1 MNIITEEFEKGL
13 RVVSLSTLDT
23 DIVIPREIDGK
34 KVLSLGDRFLLSAH
48 GTGTRTLTIPSTVT
62 DVSSDAF
69 AGSSGITEIDFDG
82 ELEAFCKFNITLE
95 NECTLKCMYEGR
107 KFEFTFPC
115 KCVMS
120 FPDFDNM
127 ILSSNIGLG
136 EDLVMTRLSD
146 PAMLT
151 DENRKQYTSY
161 IREHIM
167 PRAERAAATG
177 NVSDLVRINST
188 GVLDA
193 YNLKILLEK
202 SIESGKTAATSA
214 IMSMIR
220 ESYLNEKTLRHGGGE

>member
-1 MNIITEEFEKGL
+1 MGIITEKFENGL

-23 DIVIPREIDGK
+23 DIKIPHEIDGK
-34 KVLSLGDRFLLSAH
+34 EVLSLGDRFLLNAR
-48 GTGTRTLTIPSTVT
+48 GTGARTLTVPSTVI

-69 AGSSGITEIDFDG
+69 AGSSGIAEIDFGG
-82 ELEAFCKFNITLE
+82 ELKAFCKFGIILE
-95 NECTLKCMYEGR
+95 NECTLRCTYEGR
-107 KFEFTFPC
+107 KFEFTFPR
-115 KCVMS
+115 KCIMS
-120 FPDFDNM
+120 FPEFDNM

-136 EDLVMTRLSD
+136 EDLVMARLSN

-161 IREHIM
+161 MREHIM

-177 NVSDLVRINST
+177 NVSDLVRIYST
-188 GVLDA
+188 GILGTC
-193 YNLKILLEK
+193 NLKILLEK

-220 ESYLNEKTLRHGGGE
+220 ESYLNEKTLRSGGGK